1 VAGFVLATYALMF
14 KEPFSHIYRARGR
27 AGRIKRLRR
36 KHVYNMFN
44 SGILRVTD
52 KRTELFK
59 KTVPFKAWRKGG

>member
-1 VAGFVLATYALMF
+1 MF

-44 SGILRVTD
+44 SSILRVVKT
-52 KRTELFK
+52 KLFNK
-59 KTVPFKAWRKGG
+59 AVPFKAWRKKEYDDSS